1 MKDYML
7 VNVSARIV
15 IYALVVAAL
24 FGCKGT
30 NATPSASPSSSS
42 APARNPGST
51 TITVENSQNKPLS
64 LAQVTL
70 SSSVDDSNQPTGTIY
85 GQQITGPSGQVS
97 FHDLPAF
104 GQVCATASERFYT
117 SVAECKEPFASTL
130 TIVLP

>member
-7 VNVSARIV
+7 VNVSARVV

-85 GQQITGPSGQVS
+85 GQQITGPSYERRGVQGTLCIHADHRSSVNE
-97 FHDLPAF
+97 
-104 GQVCATASERFYT
+104 GCNASEGR
-117 SVAECKEPFASTL
+117 L
-130 TIVLP
+130 